1 MCTGCEGEPSAKFS
15 KRGACTWQNL
25 RGGEGV
31 KYEIFNDKKLY
42 KQKCFSV
49 RTKNLNWQILTKNL
63 VTLKDKMGLRMKNVN
78 NMGDSLKNLIFK
90 GGS

>member
-1 MCTGCEGEPSAKFS
+1 MIFTKSSTVQLGSKYASVLPHSVHRVWGWAFCQIFKKGCLYLAESE
-15 KRGACTWQNL
+15 
-25 RGGEGV
+25 GGEGV

-63 VTLKDKMGLRMKNVN
+63 VT
-78 NMGDSLKNLIFK
+78 FK
-90 GGS
+90 R